1 MRFVM
6 LSVSLLVLSAASA
19 VASASIELVA
29 SGLNRPIY
37 ATAPAGDDRLFIV
50 EQRGRVFVL
59 EADTV
64 NADPFLNIDSLVVNV
79 NSFSEQ
85 GLLGMEFAPDY
96 DSTGYFY
103 VHYSNLSGNTVIAR
117 YTVDAGNPN
126 KADHSSA
133 EIVLTATQPFANHN
147 GGSIAFGP
155 DGYLYIGLG
164 DGGSG
169 GDPGNRA
176 QTLTTLLG
184 KILRIDVSTLPYTIP
199 LDNPFVGDSTA
210 LDEIWDYGLR
220 NPYRFSFDR
229 LTGDL
234 WIADVGQETFEEV
247 DVEAYPST
255 GKRNYGWR
263 LMEGFSCYNPG
274 ANCGSDTLDLPVYVY
289 NHGAGC
295 SITGGYVYRGTDVP
309 ELYGKYLFGDFCS
322 GFVRA
327 ITIDTD
333 TTVEA
338 LTSQLNPNF
347 PNNIGSLASFAED
360 GFGEM
365 YIIDRASTNS
375 GEVYKIVQDPTTVGD
390 TEDSRSVLRLGR
402 PAPNPT
408 TGSTQL
414 RLFLDRRADVL
425 ATVHDI
431 AGRRIRT
438 LTHEVRGAGESLL
451 EWDGRDESGARVA
464 SGVYFIGAKVDGQEF
479 KQRVTLVR

>member
-1 MRFVM
+1 MRSVM
-6 LSVSLLVLSAASA
+6 LSILLLVLSAAPVLA
-19 VASASIELVA
+19 TASIELVA

-37 ATAPAGDDRLFIV
+37 ATAPVGDDRLFIV
-50 EQRGRVFVL
+50 EQRGRVFIL
-59 EADTV
+59 ESDTV
-64 NADPFLNIDSLVVNV
+64 NTDPFLDIDSLVAAVNA
-79 NSFSEQ
+79 FSER
-85 GLLGMEFAPDY
+85 GLLGFEFAPDY

-103 VHYSNLSGNTVIAR
+103 VHYSDLAGNTVIAR
-117 YTVDAGNPN
+117 YTELGTNPN
-126 KADHSSA
+126 KADHASA

-147 GGSIAFGP
+147 GGSIAFGR

-176 QTLTTLLG
+176 QTLSTLLG
-184 KILRIDVSTLPYTIP
+184 KMLRIDVSTLPYTIP

-229 LTGDL
+229 LNGDL

-247 DVEAYPST
+247 DVEEYPST

-263 LMEGFSCYNPG
+263 LMEGFSCFNPLS
-274 ANCGSDTLDLPVYVY
+274 NCGSDTLDLPVYVY

-295 SITGGYVYRGTDVP
+295 SITGGYVYRGTEVP
-309 ELYGKYLFGDFCS
+309 ELTGKYIFGDFCS

-333 TTVEA
+333 TTAEA

-365 YIIDRASTNS
+365 YIIDRAGATT
-375 GEVYKIVQDPTTVGD
+375 GEVYKIVQEPTIVDDVADG
-390 TEDSRSVLRLGR
+390 RPVLRLGR
-402 PAPNPT
+402 PAPNPM
-408 TGSTQL
+408 TGTTQL
-414 RLFLDRRADVL
+414 RLFLDQRADVV

-438 LTHEVRGAGESLL
+438 LTHEVRTSGESVL
-451 EWDGRDESGARVA
+451 EWDGRDESGTRVA
-464 SGVYFIGAKVDGQEF
+464 SGVYFIRAQVDGREF
-479 KQRVTLVR
+479 QQRVHLVR